1 VSIIEKAVAKLGE
14 HPPKLM
20 PRPAVVPIASQSAE
34 VAEPAYVEPAPRGP
48 EPAAAR
54 TQSAA
59 GVRSDE
65 DARETTL
72 RYEEIDLERLGQ
84 AGLVTPGGERS
95 AVFEEFR
102 LIKRPLLRNALN
114 QGAAPIRRGNL
125 IMVTSCMPGEGKS
138 FTSVNLAMSI
148 AMELDHTVLLVD
160 ADVAKPSVPGMLGIE
175 GGVGLM
181 DVLLEDKLPLSQV
194 MIRTNV
200 EKLKMLTSG
209 RKHPNATE
217 LLASAAMRDLL
228 EEMSLR
234 YSDRIIVFDSPPLL
248 ATTEARVLAGQMGQI
263 VVVVEAGKT
272 TQQSLREGL
281 HHLENCEVVSLVLN
295 KARFKAGG
303 GYYGYGYGTHGA
315 YGAYGS

>member
-1 VSIIEKAVAKLGE
+1 VSVA
-14 HPPKLM
+14 P
-20 PRPAVVPIASQSAE
+20 VN
-34 VAEPAYVEPAPRGP
+34 EPDSP
-48 EPAAAR
+48 
-54 TQSAA
+54 
-59 GVRSDE
+59 
-65 DARETTL
+65 RETTL
-72 RYEEIDLERLGQ
+72 RYEEIDLQRLGE

-125 IMVTSCMPGEGKS
+125 IMVTSCVPGEGKS

-200 EKLKMLTSG
+200 EKLKLLTSG

-248 ATTEARVLAGQMGQI
+248 ATTEARVLAGQMGQV

-272 TQQSLREGL
+272 THQSLKEGL
-281 HHLENCEVVSLVLN
+281 HHLDNCEVVSLVLN
-295 KARFKAGG
+295 KGRFKGG
-303 GYYGYGYGTHGA
+303 TGYYGYGYGT
-315 YGAYGS
+315 YGAYGGYGS